1 MMCRHGCFA
10 IQITDKG
17 REFVNKVSEELYLFT
32 GVQQRVTSAY
42 HPQSNG
48 LVERQNRTLEN
59 SLVKILE
66 ENPLQWPS
74 ITERVIFAHCFNKH
88 SSTNYSPFK
97 LLYNREPV
105 LPIDVKYNLSSTE
118 NSDPDKVF

>member
-1 MMCRHGCFA
+1 MMRRHGCFA

-17 REFVNKVSEELYLFT
+17 REFVNKVSDELYLFT

-88 SSTNYSPFK
+88 FSTNYSPFK

-105 LPIDVKYNLSSTE
+105 LSIDVKYNLSSTE